1 MKKVVQQ
8 SKTAR
13 PGDMVRAVVKLKGGA
28 KSARVFVFSRYN
40 GIGDFS
46 PHVDD
51 GALGVLN
58 NGKPVMVRPFSVRL
72 DRELKT
78 KADFSFHASESLE
91 FQIIEE
97 VDFGEDINIKARII
111 IHGKA
116 SQTFRRIFGNI
127 RRFFRRRPAA

>member
-8 SKTAR
+8 SRTAR

-28 KSARVFVFSRYN
+28 KSARVFVYSRYN
-40 GIGDFS
+40 GIGDFA

-51 GALGVLN
+51 AAIGVLN
-58 NGKPVMVRPFSVRL
+58 NGKPVLAKPFNTRLEVGLRTKTTFAFRPV
-72 DRELKT
+72 
-78 KADFSFHASESLE
+78 ESME

-97 VDFGEDINIKARII
+97 VDFGEDINTRARIV

-116 SQTFRRIFGNI
+116 SQAFRWIFGNFFG
-127 RRFFRRRPAA
+127 RFRRSPAA